1 MKNFALFLIV
11 LFVFIGCN
19 SKHNIPK
26 NSMISKKDI
35 EHTTVDG
42 NRSFK
47 TNKDDG
53 LFIFDDGRIYIKAKA
68 RSMTE
73 IIDYLT
79 IQSRM
84 NYSIFTKL
92 TNDIIQI
99 ANKEDLKANL
109 PWNEVRGK
117 TYKNFN
123 EFKKE
128 LTLLMNSVTNNKY
141 QIIQSSIGIS
151 IIGKKKLKKSYS
163 KVFLHNISAS
173 EVKTSIDSF
182 YSSGIKPKYSIVILP
197 YQNSLVIQAKK
208 KVIEEMINVII
219 SIDSHYPQVLIEAQ
233 VFEYDDSINRLIGTS
248 IEQVSQGSDYKRTI
262 KTNFSEGVSNLLPT
276 FFKELTNVGK
286 KQSLLYSIAM
296 QDREGNVKVVAEP
309 RVVLKPGTV
318 GELKMETKKYVV
330 VSGVN
335 SSQLETIDTGIILKI
350 TPTILSKNTILL
362 DLELEQSDFI
372 QTIEQDIIQS
382 INKNTVKTSVVA
394 FDGELISIGGIYVEK
409 KSDFS
414 SGIPYLKNIPVLGV
428 LFGSENKSS
437 SRIMIEFMIRPS
449 IKDIEKKLTKI
460 KKEAYLFQNSD
471 KSLK

>member
-1 MKNFALFLIV
+1 MKNFTSFIIVFFLFT
-11 LFVFIGCN
+11 GC
-19 SKHNIPK
+19 SLKHDIPK
-26 NSMISKKDI
+26 NSMLSKQDI
-35 EHTTVDG
+35 KQTKVDG
-42 NRSFK
+42 NRSYK

-53 LFIFDDGRIYIKAKA
+53 FFLFEDGRIYLKAKD

-73 IIDYLT
+73 IIDYLSLQNR
-79 IQSRM
+79 I

-92 TNDIIQI
+92 TNHRIRI
-99 ANKEDLKANL
+99 ANKEDLQANL
-109 PWNEVRGK
+109 PWSEVRGK
-117 TYKNFN
+117 IYKNFD

-128 LTLLMNSVTNNKY
+128 LIYRMNSVYNNNY
-141 QIIQSSIGIS
+141 EIIQSSIGIS
-151 IIGKKKLKKSYS
+151 ITGKEILEKSYS
-163 KVFLHNISAS
+163 KVFLHNIRAN
-173 EVKTSIDSF
+173 EVKASIDSF
-182 YSSGIKPKYSIVILP
+182 YSSGTKPEYSIVILP
-197 YQNSLVIQAKK
+197 YQNSFVIQAKK
-208 KVIEEMINVII
+208 EVIEEMNNIII

-233 VFEYDDSINRLIGTS
+233 VFEYDDNINRLIGTS
-248 IEQVSQGSDYKRTI
+248 IEASSQGSDYKETI
-262 KTNFSEGVSNLLPT
+262 STNFSEGVSNLLPT
-276 FFKELTNVGK
+276 FFNELTNIGK

-296 QDREGNVKVVAEP
+296 QDRDSDVKVIAEP

-318 GELKMETKKYVV
+318 GELKMETKKYVI

-350 TPTILSKNTILL
+350 TPTILGKNTILL

-372 QTIEQDIIQS
+372 PTIEEDIVQA

-414 SGIPYLKNIPVLGV
+414 SGIPYLKDIPIAGV

-449 IKDIEKKLTKI
+449 IKDIEEKLTKI
-460 KKEAYLFQNSD
+460 KKETYLFQNSD
-471 KSLK
+471 KSFK